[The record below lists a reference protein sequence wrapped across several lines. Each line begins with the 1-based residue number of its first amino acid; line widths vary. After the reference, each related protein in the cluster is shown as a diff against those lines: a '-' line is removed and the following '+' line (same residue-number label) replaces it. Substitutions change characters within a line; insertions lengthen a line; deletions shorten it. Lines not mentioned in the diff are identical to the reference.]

1 MLAHA
6 FCTASRST
14 LHRTVRRT
22 DRRRVL
28 APLVILTALTGTG
41 CSNAGEG
48 AFSGA
53 AIGALGGLTIGSL
66 SGDAGE
72 GAAIGAVSGAIVGGV
87 IGDQNRRNARG
98 HGESRHHPSPPSH
111 RDDCDW

>member
-1 MLAHA
+1 MP
-6 FCTASRST
+6 
-14 LHRTVRRT
+14 RRT
-22 DRRRVL
+22 HCRLTRRHLL
-28 APLVILTALTGTG
+28 APLLFLTALAGTG

-87 IGDQNRRNARG
+87 IGDQNRRNAGSHYHNR
-98 HGESRHHPSPPSH
+98 PSPPP
-111 RDDCDW
+111 RYRLTLPP

>member
-1 MLAHA
+1 MPAHA
-6 FCTASRST
+6 LRTSSRST
-14 LHRTVRRT
+14 LDRTVRC
-22 DRRRVL
+22 RVFVPLLLLSAL
-28 APLVILTALTGTG
+28 AGTG

-87 IGDQNRRNARG
+87 IGDQNNRNSRADTRSRACPYGHSRRQSG
-98 HGESRHHPSPPSH
+98 C
-111 RDDCDW
+111 CD